1 MVAKILAT
9 LLRIEGL
16 LKLFNKHQDTVLIS
30 MADYLEQ
37 PIGQPVQC
45 DGGCGGF
52 SSVPHV
58 RRGDEEDPPPRA
70 EDEGIQGSRY
80 LQDF

>member
-1 MVAKILAT
+1 MNFFKNLLEMVAKILAT

-37 PIGQPVQC
+37 PIGQPVNVTVDVEAFRQSLMS
-45 DGGCGGF
+45 DGETRKTH
-52 SSVPHV
+52 S
-58 RRGDEEDPPPRA
+58 
-70 EDEGIQGSRY
+70 QG
-80 LQDF
+80 